1 MTAAANNSAAGIP
14 AADNPQRL
22 RDAIVA
28 VANASRR
35 GDRDGLNQALE
46 AFSRVAEPILR
57 PAVAG
62 ELRRRRVGGPDGMVA
77 EAEDI
82 LSILLWRLVAV
93 AHQCNANTESQAAAW
108 LMEVV
113 THLIEDQAKTPRRRL
128 HLLMERLLGFGY
140 YHYSWGADQLQPN
153 QKPPADDARGSSDP
167 TP

>member
-1 MTAAANNSAAGIP
+1 MTATADNSAADNP

-77 EAEDI
+77 AAEDI
-82 LSILLWRLVAV
+82 LSILLWRLVAE
-93 AHQCNANTESQAAAW
+93 AHQCNANTDDEATKW
-108 LMEVV
+108 LKKVV

-128 HLLMERLLGFGY
+128 RLLMERLLGFGY
-140 YHYSWGADQLQPN
+140 YHDSWGADQLQPN

-167 TP
+167 NP